1 MGKGWGHELLCSSCF
16 LLFSLRRFGF
26 CFWEPLGGVAH
37 VSGAVVQYVVCGM
50 PVGGGDEIMMTAKT

>member
-1 MGKGWGHELLCSSCF
+1 MF
-16 LLFSLRRFGF
+16 LLLFAFFIAQIWFLFLGAF
-26 CFWEPLGGVAH
+26 GGVAH

>member
-1 MGKGWGHELLCSSCF
+1 MGRGWGHELFCS
-16 LLFSLRRFGF
+16 F
-26 CFWEPLGGVAH
+26 CFVIFHCEDLFLFLGGFGGWAY